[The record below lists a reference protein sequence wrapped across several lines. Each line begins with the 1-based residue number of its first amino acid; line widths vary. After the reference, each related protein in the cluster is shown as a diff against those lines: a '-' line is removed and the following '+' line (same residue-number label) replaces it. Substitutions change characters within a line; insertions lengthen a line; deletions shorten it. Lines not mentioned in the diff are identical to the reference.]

1 MKLLSRKYSLAS
13 VLTKV
18 QVAFGIED
26 HHCDGT
32 LNRGWI
38 RRVVSS
44 NLSLWNI
51 SMHKNDHF
59 GKKHVWK
66 PKCTNVVLFKPNYL
80 VCFYKTLMKCLWHET
95 ECNGF
100 ERVCF
105 LFILQKYSGLIPC
118 CWLVVK
124 WQFRPVQRTF
134 IPMVLEPLV
143 SAGGEWL
150 SKLAP
155 SALWHPPARTLS
167 SQTWPGQSGLWN
179 PLLSLV
185 PSCCSLQLLLCFM
198 SSLMKPEFGVTL
210 RTFELFPH
218 KHFKSLWNKIA
229 GQLFWT
235 NKTRL
240 NKSRGRWPNQGLG
253 IGQGVVWGCI
263 GHHLFGVFLFHYY
276 WFSFLFWPIKLENY
290 FSSLLILCWG
300 AKSSVVFGCCQV
312 KPQH

>member
-124 WQFRPVQRTF
+124 WQFRLR
-134 IPMVLEPLV
+134 EPLFPWRWSLWSV
-143 SAGGEWL
+143 QVGSDCPNWL
-150 SKLAP
+150 PQLFGILLHVP
-155 SALWHPPARTLS
+155 SAPRRGQVSLACGTPFFPWCQAAALCSFFFVLCPAS
-167 SQTWPGQSGLWN
+167 WN
-179 PLLSLV
+179 QSLV
-185 PSCCSLQLLLCFM
+185 SHLERLNCFHINTSRACEIKLLGNCSEQT
-198 SSLMKPEFGVTL
+198 KQG
-210 RTFELFPH
+210 
-218 KHFKSLWNKIA
+218 
-229 GQLFWT
+229 WT
-235 NKTRL
+235 N
-240 NKSRGRWPNQGLG
+240 QGG
-253 IGQGVVWGCI
+253 GGQ
-263 GHHLFGVFLFHYY
+263 
-276 WFSFLFWPIKLENY
+276 IK
-290 FSSLLILCWG
+290 G
-300 AKSSVVFGCCQV
+300 
-312 KPQH
+312 